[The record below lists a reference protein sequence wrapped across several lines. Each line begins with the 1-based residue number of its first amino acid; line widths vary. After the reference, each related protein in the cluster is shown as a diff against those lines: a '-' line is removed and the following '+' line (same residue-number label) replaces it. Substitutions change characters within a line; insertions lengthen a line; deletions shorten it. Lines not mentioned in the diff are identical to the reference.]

1 MRHKSEFQV
10 RYKTLRK
17 MAADMVRFST
27 SNDQPILFWYY
38 GYIVMISII
47 YIVRNLIGS
56 HIALTYHHNSQ

>member
-17 MAADMVRFST
+17 MATDMVRFST

-38 GYIVMISII
+38 GYIVMISILLEI
-47 YIVRNLIGS
+47 
-56 HIALTYHHNSQ
+56 